1 MPRSVFAWGNRRL
14 IAYLAF
20 LSAFAPLST
29 DMYLPALPHMA
40 EALNTTYSLTSL
52 TVSGFLLLFALSML
66 IWGPLSDK
74 YGRRPVLLTGGA
86 FYVLSSVGIA
96 LAGPSARCCSGA
108 ASRP

>member
-1 MPRSVFAWGNRRL
+1 MSRSVFAWGNRRL

-66 IWGPLSDK
+66 AWGPLSDK
-74 YGRRPVLLTGGA
+74 YGRSCSPAACSMSCPAWVSPWPV
-86 FYVLSSVGIA
+86 
-96 LAGPSARCCSGA
+96 PSAPCCSGA